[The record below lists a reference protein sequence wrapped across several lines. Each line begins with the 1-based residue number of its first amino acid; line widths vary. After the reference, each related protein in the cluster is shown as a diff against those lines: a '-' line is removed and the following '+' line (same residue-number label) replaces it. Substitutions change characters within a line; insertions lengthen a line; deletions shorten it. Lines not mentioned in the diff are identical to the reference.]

1 MSIKEGGVMQGC
13 KSFEEKLFYTFSL
26 SDRIPENNFYRR
38 LKSILDLSFIRKYTI
53 HYYGKEGQSSIDP
66 VVFFKLMLIGYME
79 NIASDR
85 KIVEQA
91 SMRMDMLY
99 FLNYNIDEPLPWHST
114 LSRTRKLY
122 GEELFLKVFNHILE
136 LCVHAGMVDGKIQA
150 IDSALVKANASM
162 HSLRNVK
169 LASQKYYKQLNDAEE
184 QESQDV
190 HSCAYPAASH
200 DPRRQSNNIH
210 VSRTDPDAKLS
221 TKHGRPITLNY
232 LAQIS
237 VDVSSHIICGAL
249 GIYANI
255 KDSRCLP
262 YILRQTI
269 ENLSRNE
276 IEIKKVLAD
285 TNYSSGE
292 SLKYLE
298 NNGIVGYIPCTNN
311 YKPTREGFVY
321 NAENDYYV
329 CRMNKKIIFRYIHKA
344 GNSQKEARIY
354 RSSVEDCKECP
365 LRNQCIKSKSQ
376 NAKELST
383 TVDRPYYD
391 RAYERVHSSIGRKMK
406 KLRSSTVEPV
416 LGTLLD
422 YRAMRRVRT
431 RGIGLANKHVV
442 LAAMAYNLKKLMKH
456 KYYKPVIEVAI
467 ATNNLQKHINW
478 LLREKLWMSVQYI
491 VLLVHKT
498 DNSDTY
504 IHWRYY

>member
-1 MSIKEGGVMQGC
+1 MQGC
-13 KSFEEKLFYTFSL
+13 KPFEEKLFYTFSL

-38 LKSILDLSFIRKYTI
+38 LKSILDLSFIRKYTTC
-53 HYYGKEGQSSIDP
+53 YYGKEGQSSIDP

-79 NIASDR
+79 NIASDP

-91 SMRMDMLY
+91 SMRLDMLY
-99 FLNYNIDEPLPWHST
+99 FLNYDIDESLPWHST

-136 LCVHAGMVDGKIQA
+136 LCVHAGLVDGRIQA
-150 IDSALVKANASM
+150 VDSAFIKANASM
-162 HSLRNVK
+162 NSLRNVK
-169 LASQKYYKQLNDAEE
+169 LAGQKYYKRLNEAEE
-184 QESQDV
+184 QEEAEDAQSGDYPPP
-190 HSCAYPAASH
+190 SC

-221 TKHGRPITLNY
+221 TKHGRPIALNY

-249 GIYANI
+249 GLYANI
-255 KDSRCLP
+255 KDCRCMP
-262 YILRQTI
+262 YILGQTI
-269 ENLSRNE
+269 ENLSRND
-276 IEIKKVLAD
+276 IEIKEVLAD

-292 SLKYLE
+292 ALKYLE
-298 NNGIVGYIPCTNN
+298 DNGIIGYIPCTSN
-311 YKPTREGFVY
+311 YKPNREGFLY
-321 NAENDYYV
+321 DAENDYYL
-329 CRMNKKIIFRYIHKA
+329 CKMNKKITFRYIHKA

-354 RSSVEDCKECP
+354 RSSVEDCKGCP
-365 LRNQCIKSKSQ
+365 LRSQCIKSKKQ

-391 RAYERVHSSIGRKMK
+391 RSYQRVHSSIGRIKKKM
-406 KLRSSTVEPV
+406 RSSTVEPV

-431 RGIGLANKHVV
+431 RGIKLANKHVV

-456 KYYKPVIEVAI
+456 KYYKSVGKVAI
-467 ATNNLQKHINW
+467 VTHNHLQNHSIC
-478 LLREKLWMSVQYI
+478 LAREKLCMSFQYI
-491 VLLVHKT
+491 VSVVHKNHNLDIYT
-498 DNSDTY
+498 
-504 IHWRYY
+504 H